1 MLAKTILKQLMTYTL
16 VVFLVLLPSSCGT
29 DSNNENNDN
38 NDNVLP
44 DTNIPNGTP
53 QTGILSFKTA
63 TGEFAIQR
71 ITYSTPSTKAAKE
84 EKTTDDNGTFT
95 YNSGEQVTF
104 IIAGKSYTVT
114 GQEKLSQQQ
123 LSLNNA
129 DTTNHLALLF
139 LNFDDDDNTANGIQL
154 KAEASN
160 LDPSLAS
167 DAFQRQLYKATGK
180 TPKRLFTPS
189 LGINLEAPQA
199 EADSAGQAMP
209 FVDIFRTARPFLEL
223 SNNNGTEIEVSSEG
237 WPTKITPSSATA
249 RTKILQGIPQKGI
262 PDGIYTLLYEGENT
276 IGLSGMVIDNVAP
289 LPSNLNS
296 KGHLLTLKLLDSA
309 NTEANSINLIVSGN
323 TIRNIRLVMP
333 GGTCKHNSTGN
344 YQHFIH
350 VNSQADCPTST
361 TYVSFVSRLLAN
373 RNEII
378 FNPAYLRL
386 LSNFKVIRMMNFM
399 EASPGISACR
409 NNQGIID
416 NACVAAVTL
425 WDDRAKLSDASWGG
439 SGRTP
444 MKNRKG
450 VPVEVLVELA
460 NQLHADPWFTMPH
473 YVDDLYVHKFAEYTL
488 NHLNAAL
495 KPYIEYSNET
505 WNSGFIGFHY
515 MQAKGLE
522 IAGFDTIPVEYQR
535 EGSSRNGK
543 YFARLRYY
551 SQRAVEIFKIWESSF
566 GNKLVRVIGT
576 SQGDTVLSEQLL
588 QFQEAPNH
596 VDALAVAPYFF
607 GCIDNQGSC
616 SNAPKVLS
624 TASSV
629 DDIFDIIDQPFP
641 TDPSALDA
649 TLVKIERQTQIAQR
663 EGVQLIAYEGGQHL
677 TIMGA
682 LGSLSETEKD
692 NFRTLFQAANRDPR
706 MKQRYQKLL
715 TGWKSYSNKKTT
727 LFTLYTLPQT
737 YYRFGNWGIKEHL
750 GKSRR
755 ESPKFDAVMDFQE
768 EQGTCWWDN
777 C

>member
-1 MLAKTILKQLMTYTL
+1 MLAKTILKHLMAYTL
-16 VVFLVLLPSSCGT
+16 VVFLAFLPSSCGT
-29 DSNNENNDN
+29 DSNDN
-38 NDNVLP
+38 NDILLP
-44 DTNIPNGTP
+44 DTNIPAGTP
-53 QTGILSFKTA
+53 QTGTLNFKTA
-63 TGEFAIQR
+63 TNEVPIQS
-71 ITYSTPSTKAAKE
+71 IAYSAPSTKVAKE
-84 EKTTDDNGTFT
+84 EKTTDSNGTFT
-95 YNSGEQVTF
+95 YNTGEQVTF

-114 GQEKLSQQQ
+114 GQETLSQQQ
-123 LSLNNA
+123 LALNNA
-129 DTTNHLALLF
+129 DIANHLALLL
-139 LNFDDDDNTANGIQL
+139 LNFDVDNNTTNGIQL
-154 KAEASN
+154 TAEAN
-160 LDPSLAS
+160 NIDPSLS
-167 DAFQRQLYKATGK
+167 SNMFQQQLYKITGK

-237 WPTKITPSSATA
+237 WPTKITPNSATA
-249 RTKILQGIPQKGI
+249 RTKILQGIPQKGV
-262 PDGIYTLLYEGENT
+262 PDGIYTLLYEGDDT
-276 IGLSGMVIDNVAP
+276 IGLSGMVIDKVAP

-296 KGHLLTLKLLDSA
+296 QGRLLTLKLLDSA
-309 NTEANSINLIVSGN
+309 NTEVNSINLTVSGN
-323 TIRNIRLVMP
+323 NIRNIRLVMP

-350 VNSQADCPTST
+350 VNNQNDCPTET
-361 TYVSFVSRLLAN
+361 TYVSFASRLLIN

-409 NNQGIID
+409 DAQGIID
-416 NACVAAVTL
+416 NTCITAITS

-460 NQLHADPWFTMPH
+460 NQLHADPWFNIPH
-473 YVDDLYVHKFAEYTL
+473 YADDTYVHKFAEYTL
-488 NHLNAAL
+488 NHLDAAL

-522 IAGFDTIPVEYQR
+522 IDGFDTIPAVYQR
-535 EGSSRNGK
+535 EGSSRNGN

-551 SQRAVEIFKIWESSF
+551 SKRAVEIFKVWESSF
-566 GNKLVRVIGT
+566 GSKLVRVMGT

-588 QFQEAPNH
+588 QFQDAPNH

-624 TASSV
+624 TARSV

-649 TLVKIERQTQIAQR
+649 TLIKIERQTRIAER

-677 TIMGA
+677 TIMGV
-682 LGSLSETEKD
+682 LGSLSETEKN
-692 NFRTLFQAANRDPR
+692 NFRALFQAANRDPR

-715 TGWKSYSNKKTT
+715 TGWKNYSDKKTT

-750 GKSRR
+750 GKSRN

-768 EQGTCWWDN
+768 AQGACWWDN